1 MPHQARQFFLALHT
15 AIIRGLHT
23 PFPTLD
29 RKTYRPR
36 LYRVSRY
43 TISYYSPSR
52 HRSLTRSRAPL
63 TLRDSINMDRTCML
77 MGRKHTS
84 GHRPR
89 DFSRFVEL
97 ASFDYV
103 RLERWKFLYRQARS
117 CIWDEAFGMLGIK
130 LDRIEMV
137 VSFFLSHFLLS
148 FWKCSSFLWNIE
160 LRRGVNLH
168 RVSRTID
175 VTMKLLYFGYW
186 NIKITKAI
194 YFLKIIKK

>member
-63 TLRDSINMDRTCML
+63 TLRDSINMDRTYML
-77 MGRKHTS
+77 MGENIRAAIVLLVL
-84 GHRPR
+84 RVFVLQ
-89 DFSRFVEL
+89 DFSSFVEL
-97 ASFDYV
+97 ARFDYV
-103 RLERWKFLYRQARS
+103 RLARWKFLNRRGAKS
-117 CIWDEAFGMLGIK
+117 HLEEAFGMLGIK
-130 LDRIEMV
+130 LDRIERV
-137 VSFFLSHFLLS
+137 VSFSLFHFLFS
-148 FWKCSSFLWNIE
+148 FWKCSSFFWNIE
-160 LRRGVNLH
+160 FMYYKCYNETILLRILKYINYL
-168 RVSRTID
+168 
-175 VTMKLLYFGYW
+175 
-186 NIKITKAI
+186 
-194 YFLKIIKK
+194 LKIEII